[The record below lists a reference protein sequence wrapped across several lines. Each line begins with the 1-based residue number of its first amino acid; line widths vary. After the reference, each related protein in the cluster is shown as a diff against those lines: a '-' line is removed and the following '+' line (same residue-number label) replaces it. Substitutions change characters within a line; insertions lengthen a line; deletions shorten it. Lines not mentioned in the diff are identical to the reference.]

1 MKRVCDFFRKY
12 SHIWLLSYFFIYIPW
27 FCYLEKT
34 VTRDYHL
41 MHSPLDDLIPFNEY
55 FIIPYLLWFAF
66 VGVTLIYFLIKSKE
80 DYYRM
85 CTFLFSGMT
94 ISLIICTFFENGTNL
109 RPILDPDKNIFT
121 AAVAALY
128 RTDTCTNVFPS
139 IHVYNSLAIY
149 FGLAHSQK
157 LQNKKW
163 IKNAALVLTVCIIL
177 STMFLKQH
185 SVFDVLTAFALAAF
199 MYSVC
204 YGSIAVAF
212 ERRRQKRIPAGQI

>member
-41 MHSPLDDLIPFNEY
+41 MHAPLDSLIPFNEY

-109 RPILDPDKNIFT
+109 RPILDPDKNIFYCCRGCS
-121 AAVAALY
+121 VPYRYLY
-128 RTDTCTNVFPS
+128 
-139 IHVYNSLAIY
+139 
-149 FGLAHSQK
+149 
-157 LQNKKW
+157 
-163 IKNAALVLTVCIIL
+163 
-177 STMFLKQH
+177 
-185 SVFDVLTAFALAAF
+185 
-199 MYSVC
+199 
-204 YGSIAVAF
+204 
-212 ERRRQKRIPAGQI
+212 KRISEHPCIQFHRYLYCHP

>member
-41 MHSPLDDLIPFNEY
+41 MHAPLDSLIPFNEY

-109 RPILDPDKNIFT
+109 RPILDPDKN
-121 AAVAALY
+121 
-128 RTDTCTNVFPS
+128 
-139 IHVYNSLAIY
+139 VYNSIGTYIAIHKSPL
-149 FGLAHSQK
+149 FQGKTALKAG
-157 LQNKKW
+157 
-163 IKNAALVLTVCIIL
+163 AAILTAAICL
-177 STMFLKQH
+177 STVFLKQH
-185 SVFDVLTAFALAAF
+185 SVIDGVGAGIMAAM
-199 MYSVC
+199 MYHLVYACSPVEEEKK
-204 YGSIAVAF
+204 IV
-212 ERRRQKRIPAGQI
+212 EKILE

>member
-41 MHSPLDDLIPFNEY
+41 MHAPLDSLIPFNEY

-109 RPILDPDKNIFT
+109 RPILDPDKIF
-121 AAVAALY
+121 LLLPWLL
-128 RTDTCTNVFPS
+128 CTVPIPVQTYFRASMYTIPSVPILPS
-139 IHVYNSLAIY
+139 IKALC
-149 FGLAHSQK
+149 FREK
-157 LQNKKW
+157 L
-163 IKNAALVLTVCIIL
+163 
-177 STMFLKQH
+177 
-185 SVFDVLTAFALAAF
+185 
-199 MYSVC
+199 
-204 YGSIAVAF
+204 
-212 ERRRQKRIPAGQI
+212 P